1 MESFIMEE
9 TIILA
14 RHFMSLSKTT
24 HARTL
29 VQLLPKMVSCTPPLT
44 SQATTRSTGCFSQPD
59 GKAYC

>member
-29 VQLLPKMVSCTPPLT
+29 VQLLPKMVPCTPPLT
-44 SQATTRSTGCFSQPD
+44 SQATTRSTGCSSQPD